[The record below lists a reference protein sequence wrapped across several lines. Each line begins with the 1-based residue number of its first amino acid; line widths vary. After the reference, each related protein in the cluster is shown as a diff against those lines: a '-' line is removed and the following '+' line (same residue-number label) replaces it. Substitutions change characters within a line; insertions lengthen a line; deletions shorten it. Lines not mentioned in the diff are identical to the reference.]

1 MTRLEAVTNTGKQR
15 GVVLVVSLIML
26 LVLTLIAVSAAN
38 IAQTNLKVVQNLES
52 REMALYAA
60 KAALEE
66 AISSDRFTRSPG
78 AIFKTN
84 CSQDNKKCY
93 DINGDGS
100 DNVEAS
106 VENPVVE
113 VSVKDPACVIVMP
126 IRNAELDVFN
136 SADDA
141 QCFLPP
147 GEFSMCARSV
157 WELRATATD
166 AVTGAR
172 VSVRQGVSILTT
184 LNNIASVCPL

>member
-66 AISSDRFTRSPG
+66 AISSNRFTLSPG
-78 AIFKTN
+78 NIFQTN
-84 CSQDNKKCY
+84 CSQPNEKCY
-93 DINGDGS
+93 DINGDGGN
-100 DNVEAS
+100 D
-106 VENPVVE
+106 VE
-113 VSVKDPACVIVMP
+113 VFVEKPACVIVMP

-184 LNNIASVCPL
+184 LNNIASVCPV